1 MSEIS
6 SVTFGI
12 TCFERPKELHRL
24 LKSIYLYFQKP
35 DVIVVCDSKNKSKEK
50 KLAKEFDEV
59 NFIFTDYDIGLSAKR
74 NIMFRNS
81 KKDFILILEEDFEF
95 RNNNLIQAIQTLK
108 RGKLDLCAG
117 RVVNIYQLD
126 LVNLVVA
133 LKKILIRFDF
143 SRLIHIFKGSHVDIN
158 HYGWFRVNENKLLT
172 NWNDNP
178 LNLMN
183 HSSFDMYPNFFIIR
197 KTKLIE
203 LNGWQP
209 EQLKNGEHGL
219 FFIRLFESE
228 IKSVFLYDFDILHKP
243 KKRLNYL
250 FKRMRRFD
258 VDVSNY
264 YSYKEIK
271 F

>member
-35 DVIVVCDSKNKSKEK
+35 DVIVVCDSKNKTKERS
-50 KLAKEFDEV
+50 LAEKFGKA
-59 NFIFTDYDIGLSAKR
+59 NFIFTDYDIGLSVKR
-74 NIMFRNS
+74 NIIFKNS
-81 KKDFILILEEDFEF
+81 KKEFVLILEEDFEF
-95 RNNNLIQAIQTLK
+95 RNNNLIQAIHTLK
-108 RGKLDLCAG
+108 KEKLDLCAG
-117 RVVNIYQLD
+117 RVVNVYQLD
-126 LVNLVVA
+126 LVNLIVA
-133 LKKILIRFDF
+133 FKKILNRFDF
-143 SRLIHIFKGSHVDIN
+143 SRLIHIVKGSHVDIN
-158 HYGWFRVNENKLLT
+158 HYGWFKVNEDKLST
-172 NWNDNP
+172 KWNNIP
-178 LNLMN
+178 LNLMD

-219 FFIRLFESE
+219 FFIRLFESK

-243 KKRLNYL
+243 KKRVNYL
-250 FKRMRRFD
+250 LKRMRRFD

-264 YSYKEIK
+264 HSFKEIK